1 MVNTSK
7 LIELKKKL
15 SEEISKDVSDNS
27 VIISLSNEI
36 AKLDDSNVR
45 FSVDAGIINR
55 LGKELVGRQETA
67 VSELVKN
74 AYDADAKNVKLIFF
88 VIISYYIFIFFV
100 KWFSRW

>member
-36 AKLDDSNVR
+36 A
-45 FSVDAGIINR
+45 
-55 LGKELVGRQETA
+55 
-67 VSELVKN
+67 
-74 AYDADAKNVKLIFF
+74 
-88 VIISYYIFIFFV
+88 
-100 KWFSRW
+100 